1 MKLKNLRL
9 INFKNHLDSS
19 WEFNDR
25 VNCFVGANGVGKTN
39 VLDAIHYLS
48 LTKSYFNSSDS
59 LSVNFDSKYFTIKG
73 SFVKEDNFSD
83 IVCNVKEGYTKSLKN
98 NDKKYKRFSDHI
110 GNYPVVFISPT
121 DTVLITDHSDT
132 RRRYLNSGI
141 SQYNNLYLKTLIDYN
156 KTIKQR
162 NKFLKKYLNSS
173 GFDNDT
179 LDSYNQMLVKM
190 GFFIFSERKKYIEK
204 LVPVFQKYYSNISRD
219 KEKVNIKY
227 RTQIYDDNDYLI
239 QLNNSLKLDRESCRT
254 SFGVHKDDLLFTLNN
269 FSVKKHAS
277 QGQQKSFLISLK
289 LAQFEFLKESLGLK
303 PILLLDDIFDKL
315 DHRRVESLISL
326 VKEGAFNQVFI
337 TDTNKERSKEILDKT
352 STEYSIFKI
361 VNDK

>member
-1 MKLKNLRL
+1 M
-9 INFKNHLDSS
+9 
-19 WEFNDR
+19 
-25 VNCFVGANGVGKTN
+25 
-39 VLDAIHYLS
+39 
-48 LTKSYFNSSDS
+48 
-59 LSVNFDSKYFTIKG
+59 
-73 SFVKEDNFSD
+73 
-83 IVCNVKEGYTKSLKN
+83 
-98 NDKKYKRFSDHI
+98 
-110 GNYPVVFISPT
+110 
-121 DTVLITDHSDT
+121 
-132 RRRYLNSGI
+132 
-141 SQYNNLYLKTLIDYN
+141 
-156 KTIKQR
+156 
-162 NKFLKKYLNSS
+162 
-173 GFDNDT
+173 
-179 LDSYNQMLVKM
+179 
-190 GFFIFSERKKYIEK
+190 
-204 LVPVFQKYYSNISRD
+204 
-219 KEKVNIKY
+219 NIKY

-239 QLNNSLKLDRESCRT
+239 QLNNSLKLDRVSCRT